1 MKILLIED
9 HKMLAQCLMA
19 DFESHGYSIQTADSV
34 KMAEDKMK
42 DNDYDL
48 LLMDINLSG
57 FGEGENGLDVSEKLI
72 KIYGAKIL
80 ILTGYDR
87 GYYRERAES
96 IGCYGFISK
105 EETTEMLMEIMK
117 AIVEEDK
124 KYFSHREKTWEDLTA
139 GELKILRLYATG
151 KSRREVAE
159 ECFISTSSL
168 AVILNRIYE
177 KLDVKNYQ
185 EMVQRARTIGYI
197 DSF

>member
-34 KMAEDKMK
+34 KNAEAGLK
-42 DNDYDL
+42 NNGYDL
-48 LLMDINLSG
+48 VLMDINLSG
-57 FGEGENGLDVSEKLI
+57 YGEGENGLDVSEKLI

>member
-9 HKMLAQCLMA
+9 HKMLAQCLKA
-19 DFESHGYSIQTADSV
+19 DFESHGCSVQTADSV
-34 KMAEDKMK
+34 KNAEAGLK
-42 DNDYDL
+42 NNGYDL
-48 LLMDINLSG
+48 VLMDINLSG

-72 KIYGAKIL
+72 KTYGTKIL

>member
-9 HKMLAQCLMA
+9 HKMLAQCLKT
-19 DFESHGYSIQTADSV
+19 DFESHGCRIHTADSV

-42 DNDYDL
+42 ANDYDL

-57 FGEGENGLDVSEKLI
+57 FGKGENGLDVSENFI
-72 KIYGAKIL
+72 TTYGAKIL

-96 IGCYGFISK
+96 IGCYGLISK
-105 EETTEMLMEIMK
+105 EETTEKLMEIMK

-168 AVILNRIYE
+168 AVMLNRIYE

>member
-9 HKMLAQCLMA
+9 HKMLGQCLKA
-19 DFESHGYSIQTADSV
+19 DFESHGCRVQTADSV

-57 FGEGENGLDVSEKLI
+57 FGKGENGLDVSENFI
-72 KIYGAKIL
+72 TTYGAKIL

-105 EETTEMLMEIMK
+105 EETTEKLMEIMK

-124 KYFSHREKTWEDLTA
+124 KYFSRREKTWEDLTA

>member
-9 HKMLAQCLMA
+9 HKMLAQCLKA
-19 DFESHGYSIQTADSV
+19 DFKSHGCSIHTADSV
-34 KMAEDKMK
+34 KIAEDKIK

-48 LLMDINLSG
+48 ILMDINLSG
-57 FGEGENGLDVSEKLI
+57 FGKGENGLDISEKLI
-72 KIYGAKIL
+72 KIYGVKIL

-105 EETTEMLMEIMK
+105 EETTEKLMKIMK

>member
-1 MKILLIED
+1 
-9 HKMLAQCLMA
+9 MLAQCLKA
-19 DFESHGYSIQTADSV
+19 DFESHGCTIHIADSV
-34 KMAEDKMK
+34 KKAEAELKN
-42 DNDYDL
+42 NDYDL
-48 LLMDINLSG
+48 VLMDINLSG
-57 FGEGENGLDVSEKLI
+57 FGKGENGLDVSEKFI

-87 GYYRERAES
+87 GYYRERAER

-105 EETTEMLMEIMK
+105 EETTEKLMEIMK
-117 AIVEEDK
+117 AVVEEDK
-124 KYFSHREKTWEDLTA
+124 KYFFRSQKTWEDLTA
-139 GELKILRLYATG
+139 GELKILRLYAMG

>member
-9 HKMLAQCLMA
+9 HKMLAQCLKA
-19 DFESHGYSIQTADSV
+19 DFESQGCTIHIADSV
-34 KMAEDKMK
+34 KKAEAELKN
-42 DNDYDL
+42 NDYDL
-48 LLMDINLSG
+48 ILMDINLSG
-57 FGEGENGLDVSEKLI
+57 YGKGENGLDVSEKFI

-105 EETTEMLMEIMK
+105 EETTEKLMKIMK
-117 AIVEEDK
+117 AVVEEDK
-124 KYFSHREKTWEDLTA
+124 KYFFRSQKTWEDLTA
-139 GELKILRLYATG
+139 GELKILRLYAVG

>member
-34 KMAEDKMK
+34 KNAEAGLK
-42 DNDYDL
+42 NNGYDL
-48 LLMDINLSG
+48 VLMDINLSG

-124 KYFSHREKTWEDLTA
+124 KYFSRGEKTWEDLTA

>member
-9 HKMLAQCLMA
+9 HKMLAQCFMA

-34 KMAEDKMK
+34 KNAEAGLK
-42 DNDYDL
+42 NNGYDL
-48 LLMDINLSG
+48 VLMDINLSG

>member
-34 KMAEDKMK
+34 KNAEAGLK
-42 DNDYDL
+42 NNGYDL
-48 LLMDINLSG
+48 VLMDINLSG